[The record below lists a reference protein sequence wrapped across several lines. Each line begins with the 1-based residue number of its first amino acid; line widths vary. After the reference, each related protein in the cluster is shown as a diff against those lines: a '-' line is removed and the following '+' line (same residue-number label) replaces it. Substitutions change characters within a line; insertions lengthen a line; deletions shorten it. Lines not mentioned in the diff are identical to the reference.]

1 MNKIPIIINLP
12 QSVKRKETVAT
23 RLLEN
28 FDSHIVLEAVDGARL
43 RDSLYSEKIGKIL
56 DIPSYKVHSSYFM
69 DRKNFQSYNRDQ
81 NIILAKAGCFLSHMV
96 AINFAINENLSNIL
110 ILEDDFKILNKN
122 IKNIEIKPDSLI
134 TYFGGQSTTEVP
146 DNDGFL
152 SLENYELLGT
162 YGYGVGC
169 SNQLKTL
176 FNLMKSCFND
186 GIGRIKLKDDFNPKK
201 DRLKMMSIDLFYKK
215 FIHSKCVLVCPPCI
229 GHDDEVESTIS
240 NTKKYK
246 KRYGNKCISKLIN
259 NSERNI
265 SLTIGTTTINHTE
278 SIII

>member
-12 QSVKRKETVAT
+12 QSIERKETVAK
-23 RLLEN
+23 RLEGM
-28 FDSHIVLEAVDGARL
+28 FDSHIVLEAVDGSRL
-43 RDSLYSEKIGKIL
+43 RDSVYSEKIGKIL
-56 DIPSYKVHSSYFM
+56 DIPSCRVHSSYFM
-69 DRKNFQSYNRDQ
+69 NRKNFQSYNRDE
-81 NIILAKAGCFLSHMV
+81 NIVLAKAGCFLSHMV
-96 AINFAINENLSNIL
+96 AINFAINENITNIL

-122 IKNIEIKPDSLI
+122 IKNIEIKSDSLI

-146 DNDGFL
+146 KNDGFL
-152 SLENYELLGT
+152 SLEKYELLGT

-169 SNQLKTL
+169 INQLKTL

-186 GIGRIKLKDDFNPKK
+186 GIGRIKLKDDFNPTK

-229 GHDDEVESTIS
+229 GHDDELDSTIS

-246 KRYGNKCISKLIN
+246 KRYGNKCISTLIN
-259 NSERNI
+259 DCKGNI
-265 SLTIGTTTINHTE
+265 NLSISGLAINHTQAVV
-278 SIII
+278 I

>member
-12 QSVKRKETVAT
+12 QSIERKETVAK
-23 RLLEN
+23 RLEGM

-43 RDSLYSEKIGKIL
+43 KDLAYSEKIGKIL
-56 DIPSYKVHSSYFM
+56 DIPSTKVHSSYFM
-69 DRKNFQSYNRDQ
+69 DRKNFQSYNRDED
-81 NIILAKAGCFLSHMV
+81 IVLAKAGCFLSHMV
-96 AINFAINENLSNIL
+96 AINFALTENLSNIL

-134 TYFGGQSTTEVP
+134 TYFGGQSTIEVP
-146 DNDGFL
+146 ANDGFL
-152 SLENYELLGT
+152 SLEKYELLGT

-169 SNQLKTL
+169 RNQLTTL
-176 FNLMKSCFND
+176 FNLMKSVFND
-186 GIGRIKLKDDFNPKK
+186 GIGRIKLKDDFNPIK

-215 FIHSKCVLVCPPCI
+215 FIHSKCVLACPPSI
-229 GHDDEVESTIS
+229 GHNDEVESTIS

-259 NSERNI
+259 DSEGNI
-265 SLTIGTTTINHTE
+265 NLSISGKAVNHTQAVV
-278 SIII
+278 I